1 MPIPEEENESYE
13 SLEAFKKRKR
23 SRLLNLLKMLYSGEL
38 DSSKSSKDSL
48 FNQSPPRFD
57 YVGPQDRSAFN
68 SGYMDSP
75 QYTREE
81 TGDYPGQ
88 YSIT

>member
-1 MPIPEEENESYE
+1 
-13 SLEAFKKRKR
+13 
-23 SRLLNLLKMLYSGEL
+23 MLYSGKL
-38 DSSKSSKDSL
+38 DSSKYPKDPL
-48 FNQSPPRFD
+48 FEQSAPRFD

-81 TGDYPGQ
+81 TQDYPGQ